1 MDVMFIILLGVLG
14 LILLTMILGSFFT
27 VETAQ
32 VAVITRFGK
41 FLRVADPGLN
51 WKFPYIDTVAGV
63 VSLRVNQI
71 SLTMETKTK
80 DNVFVTI
87 PISVQ
92 NRVRPE
98 KVFDAYYKLSDPTA
112 QIKSYVEQ
120 VILGHVPGM
129 TLDEVFASQS
139 SIAAAVKQELDA
151 DMATFGFEIVN
162 VLVTDI
168 VPDQKVKSAMND
180 INAAQREQV
189 AANARG
195 EAEKILVVK
204 KAEAESESKA
214 LQGQGI
220 ANQRKAIIEGLQ
232 SSTVAGSNWVFP
244 ANVTVALNAP
254 LGQVSGVTVDS
265 HGNVYLADLG
275 NARIFAVSPTGGI
288 RIVAGNGTPGFSGDG
303 GPATAAS
310 LSSPYGMAV
319 DALGNLFI
327 ADWGN
332 ARIRKV
338 TPSGV
343 ITTVAGGGT
352 ADPSRLRMSPTSRPV
367 PTSKTQ
373 RVAWLPA
380 FCMPQEHFAGIANSQ
395 PGNTT
400 PGAHRFW
407 DDGGARACV
416 RAREPAFRWRD

>member
-1 MDVMFIILLGVLG
+1 MDIVIWVLLAFVAVIVLS
-14 LILLTMILGSFFT
+14 LVLGSFFT
-27 VETAQ
+27 VNTAQ

-41 FLRVADPGLN
+41 FLRVADAGLN
-51 WKFPYIDTVAGV
+51 WKTPYFDTVAGL

-71 SLTMETKTK
+71 TLTMETKTK

-98 KVFDAYYKLSDPTA
+98 KVYDAFYKLSDPVA

-151 DMATFGFEIVN
+151 DMATFGYEIVN

-204 KAEAESESKA
+204 KAEAEAESKA

-232 SSTVAGSNWVFP
+232 VSIEQFQKVVDGASSQDVMQLVM
-244 ANVTVALNAP
+244 VTQYFDTLKSI
-254 LGQVSGVTVDS
+254 GESD
-265 HGNVYLADLG
+265 
-275 NARIFAVSPTGGI
+275 
-288 RIVAGNGTPGFSGDG
+288 
-303 GPATAAS
+303 
-310 LSSPYGMAV
+310 
-319 DALGNLFI
+319 
-327 ADWGN
+327 
-332 ARIRKV
+332 
-338 TPSGV
+338 
-343 ITTVAGGGT
+343 
-352 ADPSRLRMSPTSRPV
+352 
-367 PTSKTQ
+367 
-373 RVAWLPA
+373 
-380 FCMPQEHFAGIANSQ
+380 
-395 PGNTT
+395 
-400 PGAHRFW
+400 
-407 DDGGARACV
+407 
-416 RAREPAFRWRD
+416 

>member
-1 MDVMFIILLGVLG
+1 MDIALIVMAAVLG
-14 LILLTMILGSFFT
+14 IIALSLIFGSFFT
-27 VETAQ
+27 VNTAQ
-32 VAVITRFGK
+32 VAIITRFGK
-41 FLRVADPGLN
+41 FLRVAEAGLN
-51 WKFPYIDTVAGV
+51 WKTPYFDTVQGL

-98 KVFDAYYKLSDPTA
+98 KVFDAFYKLSDPVA

-129 TLDEVFASQS
+129 TLDEVFATQS

-151 DMATFGFEIVN
+151 DMSAFGYEIVN

-168 VPDQKVKSAMND
+168 VPDAKVKSAMND

-204 KAEAESESKA
+204 KAEAEAESKA

-232 SSTVAGSNWVFP
+232 LSVEQFQKAVEGATSKEVMQLVLVTQYFDTLKSIGENDKTNTLFLSHSP
-244 ANVTVALNAP
+244 A
-254 LGQVSGVTVDS
+254 
-265 HGNVYLADLG
+265 
-275 NARIFAVSPTGGI
+275 AVSEVSDQI
-288 RIVAGNGTPGFSGDG
+288 LKSMLVAN
-303 GPATAAS
+303 AA
-310 LSSPYGMAV
+310 
-319 DALGNLFI
+319 
-327 ADWGN
+327 
-332 ARIRKV
+332 K
-338 TPSGV
+338 
-343 ITTVAGGGT
+343 
-352 ADPSRLRMSPTSRPV
+352 
-367 PTSKTQ
+367 
-373 RVAWLPA
+373 
-380 FCMPQEHFAGIANSQ
+380 E
-395 PGNTT
+395 
-400 PGAHRFW
+400 
-407 DDGGARACV
+407 
-416 RAREPAFRWRD
+416 

>member
-1 MDVMFIILLGVLG
+1 MDIVVMILLGVVGIIALS
-14 LILLTMILGSFFT
+14 LILGSFFT
-27 VETAQ
+27 VNTAQ

-41 FLRVADPGLN
+41 FLRVADAGLN
-51 WKFPYIDTVAGV
+51 WKVPYFDTVAGI

-71 SLTMETKTK
+71 TLTMETKTR

-98 KVFDAYYKLSDPTA
+98 KVYDAFYKLSDPVA

-151 DMATFGFEIVN
+151 DI
-162 VLVTDI
+162 I
-168 VPDQKVKSAMND
+168 PDSKVKSAMND

-232 SSTVAGSNWVFP
+232 TSVEQFQKAVEGASAKEVMQLVLVTQYFDTLKSIGENDKTNTLFLAHSP
-244 ANVTVALNAP
+244 AAVKE
-254 LGQVSGVTVDS
+254 VSDQILDS
-265 HGNVYLADLG
+265 ML
-275 NARIFAVSPTGGI
+275 
-288 RIVAGNGTPGFSGDG
+288 
-303 GPATAAS
+303 
-310 LSSPYGMAV
+310 
-319 DALGNLFI
+319 I
-327 ADWGN
+327 A
-332 ARIRKV
+332 
-338 TPSGV
+338 
-343 ITTVAGGGT
+343 
-352 ADPSRLRMSPTSRPV
+352 
-367 PTSKTQ
+367 Q
-373 RVAWLPA
+373 RAK
-380 FCMPQEHFAGIANSQ
+380 
-395 PGNTT
+395 
-400 PGAHRFW
+400 
-407 DDGGARACV
+407 D
-416 RAREPAFRWRD
+416 

>member
-1 MDVMFIILLGVLG
+1 MDVAFYILLAIAAVF
-14 LILLTMILGSFFT
+14 ILSLVLGSFFT
-27 VETAQ
+27 VNTAQ

-41 FLRVADPGLN
+41 FLRVAEPGLN
-51 WKFPYIDTVAGV
+51 WKFPFFDTVAGL

-71 SLTMETKTK
+71 TLTMETKTK

-98 KVFDAYYKLSDPTA
+98 KVFDAYYKLSDPVA

-151 DMATFGFEIVN
+151 DMATFGYEIVN

-168 VPDQKVKSAMND
+168 VPDGKVKSAMND

-204 KAEAESESKA
+204 KAEAEAESKA

-232 SSTVAGSNWVFP
+232 TSVEQFQKAVEGATSKEVMQLVLVTQYFDTLKSIGESDKTNTLFLSHSPASVKEVGDQILDSMLVAG
-244 ANVTVALNAP
+244 
-254 LGQVSGVTVDS
+254 QVE
-265 HGNVYLADLG
+265 
-275 NARIFAVSPTGGI
+275 R
-288 RIVAGNGTPGFSGDG
+288 
-303 GPATAAS
+303 
-310 LSSPYGMAV
+310 
-319 DALGNLFI
+319 
-327 ADWGN
+327 
-332 ARIRKV
+332 
-338 TPSGV
+338 
-343 ITTVAGGGT
+343 
-352 ADPSRLRMSPTSRPV
+352 
-367 PTSKTQ
+367 
-373 RVAWLPA
+373 
-380 FCMPQEHFAGIANSQ
+380 
-395 PGNTT
+395 
-400 PGAHRFW
+400 
-407 DDGGARACV
+407 
-416 RAREPAFRWRD
+416 

>member
-1 MDVMFIILLGVLG
+1 MDPMFLIPVGAAALIVLIIFLS
-14 LILLTMILGSFFT
+14 SFFT
-27 VETAQ
+27 VNTAE
-32 VAVITRFGK
+32 VAVITHFGEFK
-41 FLRVADPGLN
+41 RIATPGLN
-51 WKFPYIDTVAGV
+51 WKLPFFDAVAGV
-63 VSLRVNQI
+63 VSLRVSQI

-98 KVFDAYYKLSDPTA
+98 KVYDAFYKLSDPTA

-204 KAEAESESKA
+204 KAEAEAESKA

-232 SSTVAGSNWVFP
+232 VSIEQFQKVVDGASSKDVMQLVMVTQYFDTLKSIGENDKTNTLFLSHSPGSVKEVSEQILDSMVVA
-244 ANVTVALNAP
+244 
-254 LGQVSGVTVDS
+254 
-265 HGNVYLADLG
+265 
-275 NARIFAVSPTGGI
+275 
-288 RIVAGNGTPGFSGDG
+288 
-303 GPATAAS
+303 
-310 LSSPYGMAV
+310 
-319 DALGNLFI
+319 
-327 ADWGN
+327 
-332 ARIRKV
+332 
-338 TPSGV
+338 
-343 ITTVAGGGT
+343 
-352 ADPSRLRMSPTSRPV
+352 
-367 PTSKTQ
+367 Q
-373 RVAWLPA
+373 R
-380 FCMPQEHFAGIANSQ
+380 ANS
-395 PGNTT
+395 
-400 PGAHRFW
+400 
-407 DDGGARACV
+407 
-416 RAREPAFRWRD
+416 

>member
-1 MDVMFIILLGVLG
+1 MDNLILVPVAVLG
-14 LILLTMILGSFFT
+14 LVVLFIVLGSFFT
-27 VETAQ
+27 VRTAE

-41 FLRVADPGLN
+41 FLKVAEPGLN
-51 WKFPYIDTVAGV
+51 WKVPFFDTVAGR

-71 SLTMETKTK
+71 TLTMETKTK

-98 KVFDAYYKLSDPTA
+98 KVYDAYYKLSDPVA

-151 DMATFGFEIVN
+151 DMATFGYEIVN

-204 KAEAESESKA
+204 KAEAEAESKA

-232 SSTVAGSNWVFP
+232 TSVEQFQKAVEGASSKEVMQLVL
-244 ANVTVALNAP
+244 VTQYFDTLKSIGENDKTNT
-254 LGQVSGVTVDS
+254 LFLS
-265 HGNVYLADLG
+265 H
-275 NARIFAVSPTGGI
+275 S
-288 RIVAGNGTPGFSGDG
+288 
-303 GPATAAS
+303 
-310 LSSPYGMAV
+310 
-319 DALGNLFI
+319 
-327 ADWGN
+327 
-332 ARIRKV
+332 
-338 TPSGV
+338 
-343 ITTVAGGGT
+343 
-352 ADPSRLRMSPTSRPV
+352 
-367 PTSKTQ
+367 
-373 RVAWLPA
+373 
-380 FCMPQEHFAGIANSQ
+380 
-395 PGNTT
+395 
-400 PGAHRFW
+400 PGAVNYVSEQILQSMLV
-407 DDGGARACV
+407 AERAK
-416 RAREPAFRWRD
+416 P

>member
-1 MDVMFIILLGVLG
+1 MDLLFLIPLAIGG
-14 LILLTMILGSFFT
+14 LIFLTLLLGSFFT
-27 VETAQ
+27 VNTAQ
-32 VAVITRFGK
+32 IAIITRFGK
-41 FLRVADPGLN
+41 FLRVAEPGLN
-51 WKFPYIDTVAGV
+51 WKVPYFDTVAGI

-71 SLTMETKTK
+71 TLTMETKTR

-98 KVFDAYYKLSDPTA
+98 KVYDAYYRLSDPVA

-151 DMATFGFEIVN
+151 DMAAFGYEIVN

-168 VPDQKVKSAMND
+168 NPDAKVKSAMND

-204 KAEAESESKA
+204 KAEAEAESKA

-232 SSTVAGSNWVFP
+232 VSIEQFQKVVEGASAKEVMQLVMVTQYFDTLKSIGESDRTNTLFLSHSPGAVKDVSDQILESMLVAGRS
-244 ANVTVALNAP
+244 
-254 LGQVSGVTVDS
+254 Q
-265 HGNVYLADLG
+265 
-275 NARIFAVSPTGGI
+275 
-288 RIVAGNGTPGFSGDG
+288 
-303 GPATAAS
+303 
-310 LSSPYGMAV
+310 
-319 DALGNLFI
+319 
-327 ADWGN
+327 
-332 ARIRKV
+332 
-338 TPSGV
+338 
-343 ITTVAGGGT
+343 
-352 ADPSRLRMSPTSRPV
+352 
-367 PTSKTQ
+367 
-373 RVAWLPA
+373 
-380 FCMPQEHFAGIANSQ
+380 NS
-395 PGNTT
+395 
-400 PGAHRFW
+400 
-407 DDGGARACV
+407 
-416 RAREPAFRWRD
+416 

>member
-1 MDVMFIILLGVLG
+1 MDPMFLIPVGVLA
-14 LILLTMILGSFFT
+14 LIVLIVFLSSFFT
-27 VETAQ
+27 VNTAE
-32 VAVITRFGK
+32 VAIITRFGK
-41 FLRVADPGLN
+41 FLRVADAGLN
-51 WKFPYIDTVAGV
+51 WKMPYFDSVTGM

-71 SLTMETKTK
+71 TLTMETKTK

-98 KVFDAYYKLSDPTA
+98 KVYDAFYKLSDPVA

-151 DMATFGFEIVN
+151 DMATFGYEIVN

-204 KAEAESESKA
+204 RAEAEAESKA

-220 ANQRKAIIEGLQ
+220 ANQRKAII
-232 SSTVAGSNWVFP
+232 A
-244 ANVTVALNAP
+244 
-254 LGQVSGVTVDS
+254 
-265 HGNVYLADLG
+265 
-275 NARIFAVSPTGGI
+275 
-288 RIVAGNGTPGFSGDG
+288 
-303 GPATAAS
+303 
-310 LSSPYGMAV
+310 
-319 DALGNLFI
+319 
-327 ADWGN
+327 
-332 ARIRKV
+332 
-338 TPSGV
+338 
-343 ITTVAGGGT
+343 
-352 ADPSRLRMSPTSRPV
+352 
-367 PTSKTQ
+367 
-373 RVAWLPA
+373 
-380 FCMPQEHFAGIANSQ
+380 
-395 PGNTT
+395 
-400 PGAHRFW
+400 
-407 DDGGARACV
+407 
-416 RAREPAFRWRD
+416 

>member
-1 MDVMFIILLGVLG
+1 MATLFMILLAIIAIIALS
-14 LILLTMILGSFFT
+14 LIMGSFFT
-27 VETAQ
+27 VNTAQ

-41 FLRVADPGLN
+41 FLRVADAGLN
-51 WKFPYIDTVAGV
+51 WKVPYFDTVAGR

-71 SLTMETKTK
+71 TLTMETKTK

-98 KVFDAYYKLSDPTA
+98 KVFDAYYKLSDPVA

-151 DMATFGFEIVN
+151 DMATFGYEIVN

-168 VPDQKVKSAMND
+168 VPDAKVKSAMND

-204 KAEAESESKA
+204 KAEAEAESKA

-232 SSTVAGSNWVFP
+232 VSIEQFQKVVDGASSRDVMQLVLVTQYFDTLKSIGESDKTNTLFLSHSPAAVKEVADQILDSMLVAQR
-244 ANVTVALNAP
+244 AN
-254 LGQVSGVTVDS
+254 
-265 HGNVYLADLG
+265 
-275 NARIFAVSPTGGI
+275 
-288 RIVAGNGTPGFSGDG
+288 
-303 GPATAAS
+303 
-310 LSSPYGMAV
+310 
-319 DALGNLFI
+319 
-327 ADWGN
+327 
-332 ARIRKV
+332 
-338 TPSGV
+338 
-343 ITTVAGGGT
+343 
-352 ADPSRLRMSPTSRPV
+352 
-367 PTSKTQ
+367 
-373 RVAWLPA
+373 
-380 FCMPQEHFAGIANSQ
+380 NS
-395 PGNTT
+395 
-400 PGAHRFW
+400 
-407 DDGGARACV
+407 
-416 RAREPAFRWRD
+416 

>member
-1 MDVMFIILLGVLG
+1 MDIAFLIFLGIVGLIILF
-14 LILLTMILGSFFT
+14 TALGSFFT
-27 VETAQ
+27 VNTAQ

-51 WKFPYIDTVAGV
+51 WKVPYFDSVAGI

-71 SLTMETKTK
+71 TLTMETKTK

-98 KVFDAYYKLSDPTA
+98 KVFDAFYKLSDPKA
-112 QIKSYVEQ
+112 QIQSYVEQ

-151 DMATFGFEIVN
+151 DMATFGYEIVN

-204 KAEAESESKA
+204 KAEAEAESKA

-232 SSTVAGSNWVFP
+232 
-244 ANVTVALNAP
+244 
-254 LGQVSGVTVDS
+254 VSVEQ
-265 HGNVYLADLG
+265 
-275 NARIFAVSPTGGI
+275 FQKAVEG
-288 RIVAGNGTPGFSGDG
+288 A
-303 GPATAAS
+303 
-310 LSSPYGMAV
+310 
-319 DALGNLFI
+319 
-327 ADWGN
+327 
-332 ARIRKV
+332 
-338 TPSGV
+338 
-343 ITTVAGGGT
+343 
-352 ADPSRLRMSPTSRPV
+352 TSREV
-367 PTSKTQ
+367 MQLVLVTQYFDTLKSIGESDKTNTLFLTHSPSAVKD
-373 RVAWLPA
+373 VADQL
-380 FCMPQEHFAGIANSQ
+380 MESMVIAGRAN
-395 PGNTT
+395 G
-400 PGAHRFW
+400 
-407 DDGGARACV
+407 
-416 RAREPAFRWRD
+416 

>member
-1 MDVMFIILLGVLG
+1 MDVVFLVILAVAA
-14 LILLTMILGSFFT
+14 LILLTLILGSFFT
-27 VETAQ
+27 VRTAE

-51 WKFPYIDTVAGV
+51 WKLPYFDTVAGI

-71 SLTMETKTK
+71 TLTMETKTK

-98 KVFDAYYKLSDPTA
+98 KVYDAYYKLSDPVA

-151 DMATFGFEIVN
+151 DMATFGYEIVN

-204 KAEAESESKA
+204 KAEAEAESKA

-232 SSTVAGSNWVFP
+232 VSIEQFQKVVDGASSRDVMQLVLVTQYFDTLKSIGESDKTNTLFLSHSPAAVKEVADQILQSMLV
-244 ANVTVALNAP
+244 AN
-254 LGQVSGVTVDS
+254 
-265 HGNVYLADLG
+265 
-275 NARIFAVSPTGGI
+275 
-288 RIVAGNGTPGFSGDG
+288 
-303 GPATAAS
+303 AAK
-310 LSSPYGMAV
+310 
-319 DALGNLFI
+319 D
-327 ADWGN
+327 
-332 ARIRKV
+332 
-338 TPSGV
+338 
-343 ITTVAGGGT
+343 
-352 ADPSRLRMSPTSRPV
+352 
-367 PTSKTQ
+367 
-373 RVAWLPA
+373 
-380 FCMPQEHFAGIANSQ
+380 
-395 PGNTT
+395 
-400 PGAHRFW
+400 
-407 DDGGARACV
+407 
-416 RAREPAFRWRD
+416 

>member
-1 MDVMFIILLGVLG
+1 MDPMFLILVGVLALIVLIILLS
-14 LILLTMILGSFFT
+14 SFFT
-27 VETAQ
+27 VNTAE
-32 VAVITRFGK
+32 VAIITRFGK

-51 WKFPYIDTVAGV
+51 WKRPFFDSVAGI

-98 KVFDAYYKLSDPTA
+98 KVYDAYYKLSDPTA

-168 VPDQKVKSAMND
+168 VPDAKVKSAMND

-204 KAEAESESKA
+204 KAEAEAESKA

-232 SSTVAGSNWVFP
+232 TSVEQFQKTVEGASAKEVMQLVLVTQYFDTLKSIGESNKTSTLF
-244 ANVTVALNAP
+244 
-254 LGQVSGVTVDS
+254 
-265 HGNVYLADLG
+265 LA
-275 NARIFAVSPTGGI
+275 
-288 RIVAGNGTPGFSGDG
+288 
-303 GPATAAS
+303 
-310 LSSPYGMAV
+310 
-319 DALGNLFI
+319 
-327 ADWGN
+327 
-332 ARIRKV
+332 
-338 TPSGV
+338 
-343 ITTVAGGGT
+343 
-352 ADPSRLRMSPTSRPV
+352 
-367 PTSKTQ
+367 
-373 RVAWLPA
+373 
-380 FCMPQEHFAGIANSQ
+380 H
-395 PGNTT
+395 T
-400 PGAHRFW
+400 PGAVKEVS
-407 DDGGARACV
+407 DQILESMLVAGKANG
-416 RAREPAFRWRD
+416 

>member
-1 MDVMFIILLGVLG
+1 MDVLLLVPLAVVAFILLI
-14 LILLTMILGSFFT
+14 LILSSFFT
-27 VETAQ
+27 VRTAE

-51 WKFPYIDTVAGV
+51 WKRPFFDTVAGI

-98 KVFDAYYKLSDPTA
+98 KVYDAYYKLSDPVA

-120 VILGHVPGM
+120 VILGHVPSM

-151 DMATFGFEIVN
+151 DMSTFGYEIVN

-204 KAEAESESKA
+204 KAEAEAESKA

-220 ANQRKAIIEGLQ
+220 ANQRRAIIEGLQ
-232 SSTVAGSNWVFP
+232 
-244 ANVTVALNAP
+244 
-254 LGQVSGVTVDS
+254 VSVEQ
-265 HGNVYLADLG
+265 
-275 NARIFAVSPTGGI
+275 FQKAVEG
-288 RIVAGNGTPGFSGDG
+288 A
-303 GPATAAS
+303 
-310 LSSPYGMAV
+310 
-319 DALGNLFI
+319 
-327 ADWGN
+327 
-332 ARIRKV
+332 
-338 TPSGV
+338 
-343 ITTVAGGGT
+343 
-352 ADPSRLRMSPTSRPV
+352 
-367 PTSKTQ
+367 TSKEVMQLVLVTQ
-373 RVAWLPA
+373 YFDTLKSIGESDKTNTLFLSHSPAAVNEVSEQILKSMLVANAAKP
-380 FCMPQEHFAGIANSQ
+380 
-395 PGNTT
+395 
-400 PGAHRFW
+400 
-407 DDGGARACV
+407 
-416 RAREPAFRWRD
+416 

>member
-1 MDVMFIILLGVLG
+1 MDVLFMVFLGIIAIIVLS
-14 LILLTMILGSFFT
+14 LVLGSFFT
-27 VETAQ
+27 VNTAQ
-32 VAVITRFGK
+32 IAIITRFGK
-41 FLRVADPGLN
+41 FLRVAEPGLN
-51 WKFPYIDTVAGV
+51 WKVPYFDSVAGI

-71 SLTMETKTK
+71 ALTMETKTK

-98 KVFDAYYKLSDPTA
+98 KVFDAYYKLSDPVA

-151 DMATFGFEIVN
+151 DMVTFGYEIVN

-168 VPDQKVKSAMND
+168 VPDAKVKSAMND

-204 KAEAESESKA
+204 KAEAEAESKA

-232 SSTVAGSNWVFP
+232 VSIEQFQKVVDGASSRDVMQLVLVTQYFDTLKSIGESDKTNTLFLSHSPAAVKEVADQILDSML
-244 ANVTVALNAP
+244 VA
-254 LGQVSGVTVDS
+254 Q
-265 HGNVYLADLG
+265 
-275 NARIFAVSPTGGI
+275 R
-288 RIVAGNGTPGFSGDG
+288 
-303 GPATAAS
+303 AS
-310 LSSPYGMAV
+310 S
-319 DALGNLFI
+319 
-327 ADWGN
+327 
-332 ARIRKV
+332 
-338 TPSGV
+338 
-343 ITTVAGGGT
+343 
-352 ADPSRLRMSPTSRPV
+352 
-367 PTSKTQ
+367 
-373 RVAWLPA
+373 
-380 FCMPQEHFAGIANSQ
+380 
-395 PGNTT
+395 
-400 PGAHRFW
+400 
-407 DDGGARACV
+407 
-416 RAREPAFRWRD
+416 